1 LRSIDL
7 NEFIRGVS
15 QDGRD
20 PAAVPID
27 INECRPLDT
36 IVTLPT
42 DREGGIGFFDVDRLG
57 VAIMGELRGELL
69 GWVEQPGIAGFGGE
83 QDKLTDADDAPVVSG
98 CPTLNVADLIG
109 DGNSCRRPGACPA

>member
-1 LRSIDL
+1 M
-7 NEFIRGVS
+7 RGVS
-15 QDGRD
+15 EGSGD
-20 PAAVPID
+20 PAAIPIGV
-27 INECRPLDT
+27 NEGGPLDA
-36 IVTLPT
+36 IMALPA

>member
-1 LRSIDL
+1 M
-7 NEFIRGVS
+7 
-15 QDGRD
+15 
-20 PAAVPID
+20 
-27 INECRPLDT
+27 
-36 IVTLPT
+36 TLPT

>member
-1 LRSIDL
+1 MR
-7 NEFIRGVS
+7 RVS
-15 QDGRD
+15 QCGRD

-57 VAIMGELRGELL
+57 VAIMGELRGERSD
-69 GWVEQPGIAGFGGE
+69 GSSNQASPVSVENRI
-83 QDKLTDADDAPVVSG
+83 S
-98 CPTLNVADLIG
+98 
-109 DGNSCRRPGACPA
+109 